1 MRWRNRRQSGN
12 MIDRR
17 GSGGGMR
24 MGGLR
29 MGSGMRRGGGAGALV
44 LVAIVVVALIMGI
57 DPMTILDPQGAPR
70 PVSTAGQD
78 ELRDF
83 AAVVLADTEDVWEA
97 RFQAQGRDYT
107 PVPIVLYTART
118 TSGCGLADSA
128 IGPFYCPQD
137 RRIYLDLGF
146 FDQLERGLGAGGDF
160 ARAYVIGHEVGHHV
174 QNLMG
179 VLGAV
184 QQRQAGL
191 PESEA
196 NALSVR
202 LELQADCLAGIWS
215 HDAEQVLGVLEPGDI
230 EEALGA
236 ASRIGDDAL
245 QQRGQGH
252 VVPDSFTHGT
262 SAQRMRW
269 FRRGYD
275 SGDITAC
282 DSFAAET
289 L

>member
-17 GSGGGMR
+17 GAGGGGMR

-29 MGSGMRRGGGAGALV
+29 LGGGRRGGGIGILALAV
-44 LVAIVVVALIMGI
+44 VVVVALALGI
-57 DPMTILDPQGAPR
+57 DPMALLDPQSAP
-70 PVSTAGQD
+70 PAAITAGQD
-78 ELRDF
+78 DLRDF
-83 AAVVLADTEDVWEA
+83 VLADTEDVWQA
-97 RFQAQGRDYT
+97 RFQAQGSDYT
-107 PVPIVLYTART
+107 PVPIVLYSART
-118 TSGCGLADSA
+118 TSGCGLADAA

-146 FDQLERGLGAGGDF
+146 FDQLERGLGARGDF

-184 QQRQAGL
+184 QQRQATM
-191 PESEA
+191 SETDA

-215 HDAEQVLGVLEPGDI
+215 HDADQILGVLEPGDI
-230 EEALGA
+230 DEALGA

-245 QQRGQGH
+245 QQRGQGY

-262 SAQRMRW
+262 SEQRKRW
-269 FRRGYD
+269 FSRGYD
-275 SGDITAC
+275 SGDMTAC
-282 DSFAAET
+282 DSFSAGS